1 MLYVNK
7 SNELYHYGVKG
18 MKWGHRKNV
27 YDVNASYYNKR
38 AKKLDAAARRN
49 KQMAGMQR
57 AAANSGNAN
66 GLLSKG
72 NQINANYYQKRADKL
87 TAKAD
92 KSRTMAKLNA
102 QASKN
107 KVQAAAA
114 KKERKAAIKST
125 YKQLNREASFAEKLN
140 GNNATRKLAAKY
152 IVDKGMTVSE
162 AKTKAY
168 GVAKR
173 NSMII
178 LAAYGAMAVGS
189 NLANRR

>member
-1 MLYVNK
+1 MVYVNN

-18 MKWGHRKNV
+18 MRWGHRK
-27 YDVNASYYNKR
+27 ASYQNTATSGLRQRY
-38 AKKLDAAARRN
+38 DA
-49 KQMAGMQR
+49 
-57 AAANSGNAN
+57 
-66 GLLSKG
+66 
-72 NQINANYYQKRADKL
+72 
-87 TAKAD
+87 AKAD
-92 KSRTMAKLNA
+92 KKAAGKAYSKAYNKAYNRSIAALSPSKKHRQANDERWNDAIEKAKTMNA
-102 QASKN
+102 ADKAYKQ
-107 KVQAAAA
+107 V

-125 YKQLNREASFAEKLN
+125 YKQLNREASFSEKLN

-152 IVDKGMTVSE
+152 IVDNGMTVSE